1 MTVGIKELLSKINK
15 LEREIKSIESAA
27 KDVGITKLASRKK
40 ELLNYSCVKTEIIE
54 FDSLSLTAGNNMLVE
69 CELEFVA
76 AAVQEVE
83 ISIVISQLV
92 IVKSKQRA
100 VIGINKFS
108 LAQEFLALE
117 SKQDNIY
124 VYITP
129 LDGKQILLSSCQMN
143 IWGGESKEESKKCNV
158 IELDDKFLLSFIKNN
173 IIYYKIITKQTEM
186 FAEIDFEFCAYAK
199 DYSFAYLKSKKE
211 LYLFRID
218 ENFNLIIDNLT
229 TGEMFYI
236 DNQVTN
242 ISAAFSEEKIVA
254 AYIKNNI
261 FYVLEI
267 ENKNAIFKSE
277 IGYKSII
284 KNVVVFY
291 NKFSQDF
298 CFVLSLFSGRN
309 IMIKQQKEVDNF
321 GEHLKLGYDIYAI
334 GYEVK
339 NGS

>member
-1 MTVGIKELLSKINK
+1 MTIAIKELLSKINK
-15 LEREIKSIESAA
+15 LEREIKSIESVT
-27 KDVGITKLASRKK
+27 KDFGITKLASRKK
-40 ELLNYSCVKTEIIE
+40 ELLNYSCIQTEIIE
-54 FDSLSLTAGNNMLVE
+54 FDNLLLTVGDNILIE

-83 ISIVISQLV
+83 ISIVISELI
-92 IVKSKQRA
+92 IVKSKQKA
-100 VIGINKFS
+100 VVGINKFS
-108 LAQEFLALE
+108 LAQEFQALE
-117 SKQDNIY
+117 TKQNNIY

-129 LDGKQILLSSCQMN
+129 LDGKQILLTSCQLN
-143 IWGGESKEESKKCNV
+143 IWGGETEEKTKKYNV
-158 IELDDKFLLSFIKNN
+158 ASLGDKFLLSFINDGVV
-173 IIYYKIITKQTEM
+173 YYKIITKQVEM

-199 DYSFAYLKSKKE
+199 DYSFAYLNSKNE

-218 ENFNLIIDNLT
+218 ENFNLILDNLT

-254 AYIKNNI
+254 AYIKNNV
-261 FYVLEI
+261 FYVIEI
-267 ENKNAIFKSE
+267 ENKNTFSKSE

-284 KNVVVFY
+284 KKANVFY

-298 CFVLSLFSGRN
+298 CFVLSLVSGRN
-309 IMIKQQKEVDNF
+309 IMLRQQKETGNF
-321 GEHLKLGYDIYAI
+321 GEHINLEYDIYAFS
-334 GYEVK
+334 YEVE